1 MINSAMFTSNTNE
14 WATPQAFFDELN
26 KEFAFTLDPC
36 ATPQNA
42 KCARYFTKE
51 IDGLAQ
57 SWRGETVFCNPPYGR
72 DLAKWV
78 AKAHAEVIAGG
89 GTTVVM
95 LIPARTDTAYFHDYI
110 YKKHAVRFIRGRL
123 HFNESKSAAPF
134 PSMVVVM
141 RPSDTGGAI
150 MDKQAGKTYYL
161 CDRKKCV
168 PCNPDCKH
176 TSDITHA
183 KNFTPADINGKYP
196 VKAADAAIFIE
207 RIDEIPLLPEIG
219 VDPDFSTD
227 KFVAMIEKTITA
239 ARAANRQND
248 CPFQIQDGD
257 EWFCGKITDA
267 RVVCPDMADFKACG
281 GYPYKKFKDF
291 CEELNRKATKIIEQY
306 RGDK

>member
-1 MINSAMFTSNTNE
+1 METSRLIVYERPADWLGFTPYRYT
-14 WATPQAFFDELN
+14 FFDESGKITRDSYVNLTPERAETLTV
-26 KEFAFTLDPC
+26 KETL
-36 ATPQNA
+36 T
-42 KCARYFTKE
+42 
-51 IDGLAQ
+51 
-57 SWRGETVFCNPPYGR
+57 
-72 DLAKWV
+72 
-78 AKAHAEVIAGG
+78 
-89 GTTVVM
+89 
-95 LIPARTDTAYFHDYI
+95 
-110 YKKHAVRFIRGRL
+110 
-123 HFNESKSAAPF
+123 
-134 PSMVVVM
+134 
-141 RPSDTGGAI
+141 
-150 MDKQAGKTYYL
+150 
-161 CDRKKCV
+161 
-168 PCNPDCKH
+168 
-176 TSDITHA
+176 
-183 KNFTPADINGKYP
+183 
-196 VKAADAAIFIE
+196 DAAIFIE